1 MPTRHDL
8 HHWWHQA
15 GHILHTTTFRWPV
28 VLLALLA
35 IPLLLLV
42 YAVRERRRSRAV
54 ARFGNPALMPNLVKH
69 TPRWRRHL
77 VPVIMLLALAS
88 LLVGAARPQRPVLA
102 DKRAATIVLAIDTSR
117 SMSATD
123 VKPNR
128 LTAAKAAART
138 LVQALPD
145 SGRVGVVAFTRSV
158 HVLNAPTDDRSV
170 ITGSLNALT
179 IGGGTAI
186 GDAIAQSQK
195 LVAADTSGKA
205 DTSGRP
211 AAAIVLLS
219 DGSSTEGKIGPIAA
233 ATAARKAG
241 TPVYTVSLG
250 TAGGTIKD
258 PATGGTTSVAPDP
271 KALAAVAKAGGGQSY
286 TARNAAQLQSV
297 YKTIGKKVGTE
308 QKQQDLGVGFI
319 GLATLLLL
327 GTTGLSL
334 RWFRRAI

>member
-1 MPTRHDL
+1 
-8 HHWWHQA
+8 
-15 GHILHTTTFRWPV
+15 V
-28 VLLALLA
+28 
-35 IPLLLLV
+35 
-42 YAVRERRRSRAV
+42 
-54 ARFGNPALMPNLVKH
+54 
-69 TPRWRRHL
+69 
-77 VPVIMLLALAS
+77 

-138 LVQALPD
+138 LVTALPD
-145 SGRVGVVAFTRSV
+145 TGRVGVVAFTRTV

-170 ITGSLNALT
+170 IAGSLNALQ
-179 IGGGTAI
+179 ISGGTAI

-195 LVAADTSGKA
+195 LVAQDTSQKVDTGGK
-205 DTSGRP
+205 P
-211 AAAIVLLS
+211 AAAIVVLS

-233 ATAARKAG
+233 ARAAKKAG

-250 TAGGTIKD
+250 TAAGTITD

-271 KALAAVAKAGGGQSY
+271 KALAAIAKAGGGLSY
-286 TARNAAQLQSV
+286 TARNAAQLQAV
-297 YKTIGKKVGTE
+297 YKNIGKKVGTE
-308 QKQQDLGVGFI
+308 EKQQDLGVGFI
-319 GLATLLLL
+319 GLATILLL
-327 GTTGLSL
+327 GSTGLSL